1 MVQTNIYLG
10 QSQSITQPLTCY
22 SVPPTFIIVQN
33 LKDTHCSFF
42 FFWVGKNTFI
52 KERQLHVQWTQR
64 SLKINNNK

>member
-10 QSQSITQPLTCY
+10 QSQSITQLLTCY

-33 LKDTHCSFF
+33 LKDTHCSFLG
-42 FFWVGKNTFI
+42 VGKNTFI